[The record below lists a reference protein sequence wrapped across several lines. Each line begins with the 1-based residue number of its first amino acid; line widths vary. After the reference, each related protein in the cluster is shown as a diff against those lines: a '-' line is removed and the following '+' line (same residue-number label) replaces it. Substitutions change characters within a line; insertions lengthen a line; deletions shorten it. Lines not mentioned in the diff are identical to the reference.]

1 MTLPTWPWVP
11 AAHPAPGPP
20 AGSLPVPLLQRS
32 ERKGGQEARAGKDT
46 ALRRHQMWAARCPL
60 DTFSVTDANF
70 DTEAARSTSGP
81 TVSEAEPRS
90 ELRTQACLS
99 CHLPRPLSQ
108 HRTSEASS
116 FLPRAA
122 RTTQNTACRDVT
134 AAAASPRAPEPPR
147 PSTSHPSSRDAA
159 VTRTPP
165 GCNSLQHPLSLGTEH
180 IPWAPTS
187 HQPPAVCDRAHT
199 GLFFQHSAATPAG
212 RRKVGRSQPGAAPPD
227 DPQKAW
233 RLVQTEEAMRR
244 EPRGPASI
252 TPFRSQAFLPGARR
266 RLQV

>member
-147 PSTSHPSSRDAA
+147 PSTPHPSSRDAA
-159 VTRTPP
+159 VTPAPRRDVTACSTPSPWGLSTSP
-165 GCNSLQHPLSLGTEH
+165 GPQHPTNRLPSVTEH
-180 IPWAPTS
+180 TLD
-187 HQPPAVCDRAHT
+187 C
-199 GLFFQHSAATPAG
+199 FFNTLPRH
-212 RRKVGRSQPGAAPPD
+212 
-227 DPQKAW
+227 
-233 RLVQTEEAMRR
+233 
-244 EPRGPASI
+244 PRGGG
-252 TPFRSQAFLPGARR
+252 R
-266 RLQV
+266 